1 MKLQYSKLLLFSFS
15 IFLFLEGLDA
25 YSINNI
31 PIFWLGVSFFLFV
44 FLGLH
49 FFGFKVSS
57 YNFVS
62 LRNWVLYGIFITLI
76 QSFFNDVVLPKYA
89 STTYFQYISL
99 RLLRLVF
106 FLVVIY
112 CLDYILQKYNFDYV
126 LTFFLLSCLFISVL
140 SLISYF
146 SYVYG
151 YNDFPRTRS
160 GSGGWTQPIER
171 ACNIL
176 RNYGT
181 FREPSFL
188 SIWSVPFLPYF
199 FYLGKKKKVW
209 YFLSLIP
216 ILSIVLSRSLTGVMA
231 FLLAASLTLLI
242 ILFVHKKFELNLFAL
257 MTLFVI
263 VIFSSSIFS
272 YQFPPDQKNCDDSI
286 NECICYTEDR
296 LDELKSS
303 TSVPDAT
310 FGRFRELASQ
320 GLDAF
325 SNTAFLFDYIQDE
338 GFSVFGDGFGYS
350 NITFSYAADEATKK
364 LENNQII
371 YRNPGQ
377 VVSFNN
383 LFANILMSTGMLGLL
398 WFLYIL
404 IDTSRRLV
412 FRYTLIQPYVLVSF
426 ISILFIY
433 SYQAEEIAAHL
444 AISIAFAINLQKN
457 EE

>member
-49 FFGFKVSS
+49 FFGFKASS

-112 CLDYILQKYNFDYV
+112 CLDYILQKYNFEYV

-242 ILFVHKKFELNLFAL
+242 ILFVHRKFELNLFSL

-272 YQFPPDQKNCDDSI
+272 YQFPPDTK
-286 NECICYTEDR
+286 ECNNSGECVCVAEDK
-296 LDELKSS
+296 LDELKNSENI
-303 TSVPDAT
+303 PDAT
-310 FGRFRELASQ
+310 FGRFSEISSR

-325 SNTAFLFDYIQDE
+325 ENTAFLIDYINNE
-338 GFSVFGDGFGYS
+338 GFSIFGDGFGHS
-350 NITFSYAADEATKK
+350 NIVFSYAADEATKK
-364 LENNQII
+364 EIDNQII

-383 LFANILMSTGMLGLL
+383 LYANILMSTGLIGLL
-398 WFLYIL
+398 WFLYII
-404 IDTSRRLV
+404 IDLLRKLV
-412 FRYTLIQPYVLVSF
+412 FTNTRLQPFVLTSLVATLFML
-426 ISILFIY
+426 
-433 SYQAEEIAAHL
+433 SYQAEELSTHL
-444 AISIAFAINLQKN
+444 AIAIAFSLNLSKN
-457 EE
+457 AK